1 MMDAPREQ
9 TLTRSQA
16 VLLAVIARG
25 ILTPQVRRHIA
36 YQQSTLQAYIISI
49 VPQNSVAKGTLA
61 IEALAAVYKIV
72 RIQLFKLK

>member
-1 MMDAPREQ
+1 MMDAAREQ

-16 VLLAVIARG
+16 VHLAVIARG
-25 ILTPQVRRHIA
+25 ILTPQVRHIA